1 MGSTTVQKQFVLSG
15 LHCANCAAKIERD
28 VSRIE
33 GIHTVSIDF
42 TSQTL
47 RAELDS
53 ASSPSAIADAIRAV
67 VHRHEPS
74 VEVKEKKQAA
84 PAAEHSHQIKKSRWV
99 LLASGAILLVFAML
113 APLPFWAELTVF
125 LAAYA
130 LAGGDVLLRAGK
142 NIARGQVF
150 DENFLMAAATIG
162 AFATG
167 EYPEG
172 VAVMLFYQVGE
183 IFQDMAQN
191 RSRKSIAALMDI
203 RPDYA
208 NIEAGGAL
216 QKVSPEQVAVGDM
229 IVVLPGEK
237 IPLDGNV
244 IQGESLL
251 DTSALTGESRPQAV
265 SPGSD
270 VLSGAVNGSGL
281 LRIRVAKTFG
291 ESTVS
296 KILDLVQSASAKKAP
311 AEQFITKFARVYTP
325 VVVFFALGLAVL
337 PPLLTGDPFTEWIS
351 RALIFLVVSCP
362 CALVISIP
370 LSFFG
375 GIGLASKKGV
385 LVKGSAYL
393 EALNGAEAVVFDKTG
408 TLTYGRFAVSS
419 IEGNEMS
426 NEKLLEYAALA
437 ESFSTHPIA
446 ASIRNAYTGAIDQGR
461 IADYQVLPGL
471 GVSALV
477 DGLPVLAGNARLLGQ
492 NNIAIEKQAAEGS
505 VYIAVD
511 GKFAGSIS
519 LEDQV
524 REGSAGAIAAL
535 RAEGIR
541 RIAMLT
547 GDRQETAQ
555 AVAKQTGVDEVY
567 AQLLPHQKVESLE
580 KIAETTKGKT
590 VFVGDGIN
598 DAPVLAR
605 ADIGIA
611 MGGIGSDAAIE
622 AADVVLMTDE
632 PMKLAHAIKIA
643 KRTRANVLQNIIFA
657 LGVKA
662 AILILAT
669 VGLANMWEAVF
680 ADVGVAVIAIFN
692 SMRLLH
698 MRIR

>member
-1 MGSTTVQKQFVLSG
+1 MGSATIQKQFILAG
-15 LHCANCAAKIERD
+15 LCCANCASKIERE
-28 VSRIE
+28 VSQIA
-33 GIHTVSIDF
+33 GVQTASIDF

-47 RAELDS
+47 RTQIDPS
-53 ASSPSAIADAIRAV
+53 ASFPTVEGAIRAI

-74 VEVKEKKQAA
+74 VEVKEKKTDAP
-84 PAAEHSHQIKKSRWV
+84 PAAHKHQIKKSRWV
-99 LLASGAILLVFAML
+99 LLAASAILLAIAML
-113 APLPFWAELTVF
+113 APLPFWAELTVC
-125 LAAYA
+125 LAGYL
-130 LAGGDVLLRAGK
+130 LAGGDVLLRAGR

-150 DENFLMAAATIG
+150 DENFLMCAATIG

-172 VAVMLFYQVGE
+172 VAVMLFYQIGE
-183 IFQDMAQN
+183 IFQDLAQN

-208 NIEAGGAL
+208 NIEADGAL
-216 QKVSPEQVAVGDM
+216 QKVSPEQVSVGDT

-237 IPLDGNV
+237 IPLDGSV
-244 IQGESLL
+244 TTGESML

-265 SPGSD
+265 SSGSD
-270 VLSGAVNGSGL
+270 VLSGSVNGPGL
-281 LRIRVAKTFG
+281 LRVRVSKTFG

-296 KILDLVQSASAKKAP
+296 KILELVQNASAKKAP

-325 VVVFFALGLAVL
+325 AVVFFALGLAVL
-337 PPLLTGDPFTEWIS
+337 PPLFTGAPFTEWIS

-385 LVKGSAYL
+385 LIKGSAYL
-393 EALNGAEAVVFDKTG
+393 EALNGTETVVFDKTG
-408 TLTYGRFAVSS
+408 TLTYGRFTVSS
-419 IEGNEMS
+419 VEGHGMS
-426 NEKLLEYAALA
+426 AENLLEYAALA

-446 ASIRNAYTGAIDQGR
+446 VSIRNAFPGTIDQSR
-461 IADYQVLPGL
+461 IADYKVLPGL

-477 DGLPVLAGNARLLGQ
+477 DGLPVLAGNAQLLGQ
-492 NNIAIEKQAAEGS
+492 NNITIGQPADESS
-505 VYIAVD
+505 VYVAVD
-511 GKFAGSIS
+511 GKFAGSIA
-519 LEDQV
+519 LADQI

-535 RAEGIR
+535 HAAGVR
-541 RIAMLT
+541 RTVMLT

-555 AVAKQTGVDEVY
+555 AIALQAGVDEVR
-567 AQLLPHQKVESLE
+567 AQLLPHQKVEALE
-580 KIAETTKGKT
+580 KIAAETRGKT

-632 PMKLAHAIKIA
+632 PMKLADAIKIA
-643 KRTRANVLQNIIFA
+643 KHTRANVLQNIIFA
-657 LGVKA
+657 LGVKG
-662 AILILAT
+662 AILILGAL
-669 VGLANMWEAVF
+669 GFANMWEAVF